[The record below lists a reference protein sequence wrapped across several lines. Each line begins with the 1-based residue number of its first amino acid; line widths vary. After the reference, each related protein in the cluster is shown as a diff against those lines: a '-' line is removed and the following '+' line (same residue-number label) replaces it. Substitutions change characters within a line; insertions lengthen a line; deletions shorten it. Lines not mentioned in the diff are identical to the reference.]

1 MAKDKGRLA
10 PFVPLLKSTLDAPAW
25 KALSMGARSLYLAL
39 KRRVPKDRNRAY
51 LSTRNA
57 ADELA
62 VGKTQARRW
71 FAELEHYKFIVLL
84 QAGCL
89 GTDGKGKAPHWRL
102 TELGQTSKTSAEG
115 LFEPPTND
123 FLKWDGTRFH
133 RTDRGGP
140 PGGPGTPPQKNR
152 IPGPHQTQGG
162 PPSDPGL
169 GPHQTHLNPKVGPHQ
184 THRELP
190 KWAPIRP
197 ITSKP
202 LPACSGASAGAARD
216 AAGAPAEKPWSK
228 PTIIDEGPRRFRRRP
243 NGRWSKSHAKRPR
256 PPHPGK

>member
-1 MAKDKGRLA
+1 
-10 PFVPLLKSTLDAPAW
+10 
-25 KALSMGARSLYLAL
+25 MGARSLYLAL

-102 TELGQTSKTSAEG
+102 TELGQTTKTSAEG

-123 FLKWDGTRFH
+123 FLKWDGIRFH

-140 PGGPGTPPQKNR
+140 PGGPGASPQKIESR
-152 IPGPHQTQGG
+152 APIRPRVGPHQTQAWA
-162 PPSDPGL
+162 PIRPT
-169 GPHQTHLNPKVGPHQ
+169 QTL
-184 THRELP
+184 

-197 ITSKP
+197 IGN
-202 LPACSGASAGAARD
+202 AQSG
-216 AAGAPAEKPWSK
+216 
-228 PTIIDEGPRRFRRRP
+228 
-243 NGRWSKSHAKRPR
+243 
-256 PPHPGK
+256 PPSDP